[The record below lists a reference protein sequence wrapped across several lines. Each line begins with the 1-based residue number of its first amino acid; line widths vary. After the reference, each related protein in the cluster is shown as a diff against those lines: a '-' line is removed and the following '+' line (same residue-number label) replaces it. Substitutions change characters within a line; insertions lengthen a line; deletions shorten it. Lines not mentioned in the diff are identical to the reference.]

1 MQEVGSGAGGLGPA
15 YRTRRLDGRRRKVV
29 KGKYLSI
36 FMVAAAVFMILGP
49 CVSFPEAST
58 YLGEVTWR
66 GTDAAG
72 HTFTIKAG
80 LSKIGGNYYEIVGQ
94 CANPPD
100 GGRVVM
106 SGGGVLVNTTFIA
119 TLTLTNSN
127 TYGKWVGV
135 MRVTINTAT
144 FNGSFWIAEPLVHIP
159 HGDERLD
166 SMSEAFPQGAYP
178 PGYHLK
184 SSLYSLGNTPTT
196 GTLRLSGP
204 KPDLF

>member
-1 MQEVGSGAGGLGPA
+1 
-15 YRTRRLDGRRRKVV
+15 V
-29 KGKYLSI
+29 KGKSLSI
-36 FMVAAAVFMILGP
+36 FMVAAAVFMILGLG
-49 CVSFPEAST
+49 VSSPEAST

-66 GTDAAG
+66 GTDADG

-106 SGGGVLVNTTFIA
+106 SGGGVLVNTTLIA
-119 TLTLTNSN
+119 TLTMTNANS
-127 TYGKWVGV
+127 YGKQVMV
-135 MRVTINTAT
+135 MRVTINTTT
-144 FNGSFWIAEPLVHIP
+144 FNGSFWIAEPICYIP
-159 HGDERLD
+159 HGDDRLNSWSD
-166 SMSEAFPQGAYP
+166 PFPQGTYP
-178 PGYHLK
+178 PGYTLK

-204 KPDLF
+204 KPDLLMGQ